1 MGELIYFNA
10 NFMIYS
16 VVLLPLALS
25 FGSNDIVNLP
35 RRILNKTI
43 YNTTLEKE

>member
-1 MGELIYFNA
+1 MVLTMGEVIYFNS

-16 VVLLPLALS
+16 AVLPLALS

-35 RRILNKTI
+35 RRILKQN
-43 YNTTLEKE
+43 YL

>member
-1 MGELIYFNA
+1 MGEVIYFNT

-16 VVLLPLALS
+16 VVLLLLALS

-35 RRILNKTI
+35 RRILKTI